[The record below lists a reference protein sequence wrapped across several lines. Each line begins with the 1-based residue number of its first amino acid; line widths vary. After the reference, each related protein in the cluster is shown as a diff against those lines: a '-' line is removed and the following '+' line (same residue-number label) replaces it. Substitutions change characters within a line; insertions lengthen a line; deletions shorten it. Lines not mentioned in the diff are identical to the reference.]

1 MTAECRVFAATGP
14 AVAIEAASPVLRP
27 VTPRRPFA
35 IGAAV
40 LILGFGTLARAQEQ
54 STEAPKK
61 AETQP
66 ATLEEITVTGSRIHR
81 TTDFDTPN
89 PTTVIDSK
97 YLDNL
102 GIVNIGAAL
111 TQLPSNVSTFS
122 PTTTGNS
129 SFFTGATIAD
139 LRGLNPFF
147 GSRTLTLVN
156 NRRFVPTNQGDGV
169 DLNFIPSILLERI
182 DVVTG
187 GASAAY
193 GSGAVAGVENIFL
206 NRTLEGGK
214 ADLDFGESSHRDA
227 KDRHAGLAWGTSL
240 FDGRGH
246 LVVGGEFQK
255 ADGVGCFNARDWCH
269 ESHGFYQ
276 NSVTTNPT
284 YFLGSNVRANQIS
297 NTGVFFNGDPAA
309 TTATQL
315 NAAGTGT
322 MPFQLGQQPFAA
334 SSPFNNVQGGD
345 GPSIYQYTNLRTPVE
360 RGVLT
365 AMFTSA
371 LTDTVNLEFDASYGK
386 VRSKYFDQTLT
397 ANFDTIFPDNAYI
410 QGNPTLIAAQAAGS
424 PPGAPFAFFDKD
436 WSAQTNNYTD
446 VFTKVKRAAI
456 GLNGKFGASSWSW
469 DGYYQYGDTD
479 RDQFIND
486 NRHLNAYALAID
498 SVLVN
503 GVPECRSTA
512 TGIVPPGIDPRI
524 AIGCVPLN
532 PFGTGTVARAAHD
545 YAFGYLDEQLTYKQ
559 QVLAVNASGD
569 LARGFGAGPLQGAAG
584 LEYRT
589 EKGDNVD
596 NPGQPGY
603 IATDFLIQYGK
614 SFAGKVDVTEA
625 YLEANLPVLKD
636 VAGAQRLEFNGA
648 ARESHYKNTGLAGT
662 TGETKSH
669 NLTTWKFS
677 GFWDP
682 VQWLRLR
689 GSQSR
694 DSRAANFR
702 ELYYVQKISAGGIF
716 AYCGP
721 ANSFQVDPCNW
732 SLEGNTDLRPERS
745 DTTTAGIVLTPKELA
760 PGLQFAADYFRIKI
774 TDAIEQAS
782 VRNTLDGC
790 QISHIAA
797 DCALLTPLT
806 PGDYSVIT
814 DLRAL
819 AFNGAGYKFRG
830 IDFSGSYLMDLGGVR
845 SLNLRLIATRMLE
858 QTTTATLGGSANPV
872 NVVGQTGTGNSFLA
886 DYQPTAKW
894 VANLTASFDRGPL
907 DVTGQVRFVSAGVM
921 NYIGVTP
928 SDPGYPA
935 TPFNG
940 VTYDVNNVPSYRVYS
955 LSGTYTFQRTGAA
968 RSVQVFGVV
977 DNLFNKDPPIATGTG
992 GFGPTGNDAG
1002 TNAVF
1007 FDTLGRSFRLGARVE
1022 F

>member
-1 MTAECRVFAATGP
+1 MTTECQAVVAAID
-14 AVAIEAASPVLRP
+14 AAAASSTGFLKR
-27 VTPRRPFA
+27 FA
-35 IGAAV
+35 IGTTT
-40 LILGFGTLARAQEQ
+40 LSLGLCGTAYAQEQ
-54 STEAPKK
+54 SSAVPKR

-66 ATLEEITVTGSRIHR
+66 VSLEEITVTGSRIRR
-81 TTDFDTPN
+81 TTDFDSPN

-97 YLDNL
+97 YLDSL
-102 GIVNIGAAL
+102 GIVNVGAAL
-111 TQLPSNVSTFS
+111 TQLPSNISTFS

-129 SFFTGATIAD
+129 SFFTGATIAN

-169 DLNFIPSILLERI
+169 DLNFIPSILLEHI

-214 ADLDFGESSHRDA
+214 AVVDFGETSHQDG
-227 KDRHAGLAWGTSL
+227 KDRHVGLAWGTSL
-240 FDGRGH
+240 FEGKGH
-246 LVVGGEFQK
+246 FVIGGEFQK

-269 ESHGFYQ
+269 RSNSFYQ
-276 NSVTTNPT
+276 DSVPATPNAPT
-284 YFLGSNVRANQIS
+284 YLLGSNVRANQIS
-297 NTGVFFNGDPAA
+297 NTGVFFNPDPTA

-322 MPFQLGQQPFAA
+322 VPFNLGQQPFAGN
-334 SSPFNNVQGGD
+334 SPFNNVQGGD
-345 GPSIYQYTNLRTPVE
+345 GPSVYQYTNLRTPVQ
-360 RGVLT
+360 RDVLT
-365 AMFTSA
+365 GMFTSA
-371 LTDTVNLEFDASYGK
+371 LTDTINLEIDASYGK
-386 VRSKYFDQTLT
+386 VWSKYRDQTLT
-397 ANFDTIFPDNAYI
+397 ANFDQIATDNAYI
-410 QGNPTLIAAQAAGS
+410 QGNPALMAAQAAGF
-424 PPGAPFAFFDKD
+424 PGAGAGFAFFDKD
-436 WSAQTNNYTD
+436 WSGQTSNYTN
-446 VFTKVKRAAI
+446 VSTKVKRAAI

-469 DGYYQYGDTD
+469 DGYYQYGVTD

-512 TGIVPPGIDPRI
+512 TGVVPAGIDPRL
-524 AIGCVPLN
+524 ATGCVPLN
-532 PFGTGTVARAAHD
+532 PFGTGTLSKAAHD
-545 YAFGYLDEQLTYKQ
+545 YAFGYLDEQLNYKQ

-569 LARGFGAGPLQGAAG
+569 LAKGFGAGPLQGAAG
-584 LEYRT
+584 VEYRT
-589 EKGDNVD
+589 EKGDNID

-603 IATDFLIQYGK
+603 IASDFLIQYGQ

-625 YLEANLPVLKD
+625 YLEGNLPVLKG
-636 VAGAQRLEFNGA
+636 VPGAQKLEFDA
-648 ARESHYKNTGLAGT
+648 AVRESRYKNTGLAGT
-662 TGETKSH
+662 TRETKSH
-669 NLTTWKFS
+669 NLATWKVS
-677 GFWDP
+677 GIWDP
-682 VQWLRLR
+682 VEWLRVR

-732 SLEGNTDLRPERS
+732 SLEGNTDLKPEKS
-745 DTTTAGIVLTPKELA
+745 DTTTLGIVLTPKDLL
-760 PGLQFAADYFRIKI
+760 PGFQFAADYFRIKI
-774 TDAIEQAS
+774 SDAIEQAS

-797 DCALLTPLT
+797 DCALLTPAV

-819 AFNGAGYKFRG
+819 AFNGAGYLYRG
-830 IDFSGSYLMDLGGVR
+830 IDFSGSYLLQFSANR
-845 SLNLRLIATRMLE
+845 SLNFRLLATRMIE
-858 QTTTATLGGSANPV
+858 QTTTATATGSISPV

-894 VANLTASFDRGPL
+894 VANLTASYDQGPF
-907 DVTGQVRFVSAGVM
+907 DVTAQVRFVSAGVM

-928 SDPGYPA
+928 GDPGYPN
-935 TPFNG
+935 TPPNG
-940 VTYDVNNVPSYRVYS
+940 TTYDRNSVPSYQVYS
-955 LSGTYTFQRTGAA
+955 LSGSYTFQHAEAG
-968 RSVQVFGVV
+968 SLQLFGVI
-977 DNLFNKDPPIATGTG
+977 DNLFNKDPPVATGTG
-992 GFGPTGNDAG
+992 GFGPTANDAG

-1007 FDTLGRSFRLGARVE
+1007 YDTLGRSFRVGLRAN